1 MNKNIQSKKQKYN
14 AALAMAVLM
23 TLGGF
28 TFGTNPTFAETND
41 KPVWVGSYNA
51 GAYKDGIFVSNADTT
66 DNLVHI
72 GADVQTKVVNVTD
85 SVTSNNKAVYVGAY
99 DKLVANEGVNI
110 SNINFHDTTSTGE
123 KHGLYV
129 FGATVEAP
137 TIRVDNLT
145 TDSTEALAGLVA
157 GTDVGYGMN
166 KETLKADSIYVGNVK
181 SDTSK
186 YVYGSLLQG
195 ALWQSFHEGQDNN
208 LTIENITGGADNAIV
223 GGIEVQFANSTMSDC
238 SYDIT
243 GDTVISNINST
254 QGSAY
259 GIMAKGSSTG
269 SEAAY
274 MHLNNLKISDIH
286 GKDLSV
292 GICGHVGDIIV
303 DNADI
308 NMTGKDGYNGLYAE
322 PVADAEKA
330 AVNSFAVSGS
340 LVGNIKLD
348 NAEGSYNIQG
358 DILADRFNLDK
369 QVEVA
374 IKQLEDPKT
383 LEQLKEQLKEGHPDW
398 TDEQVDDFI
407 NNQVADLVNT
417 LKNSGHI
424 NLGGKLALYGD
435 VYAKCGG
442 NVNINLT
449 KDSIFEGQA
458 DNYADCDT
466 FCSIVWRKAD
476 LDGLN
481 KSALYKLFGFDSMQE
496 QLEMQGLPIVGA
508 GKIDISMKDDS
519 IWKAHGK
526 SFVDTLNFKDGGLV
540 DMHAEDGS
548 SITAGKVTGNGT
560 FIMNLSNNADK
571 SDMLYVKDFSEAGVQ
586 TIQANLKDGLKP
598 EDLKGMR
605 FATTGGDDYKRNPNE
620 KFKVVLYKNQ
630 GVNDVTYKVSN
641 EAFNVKNEKFDP
653 EATETNEKF
662 NGGKDGA
669 GTYKPGNDYITAIF
683 SGQSFTRETVDFEKI
698 QQDVNNGTIED
709 WDDLYDENGK
719 FLPQYIKKEIIENP
733 VKEGTNWYLD
743 TAVNTTSNS
752 GNIIKNA
759 AALDYANAVTTDTL
773 NKRLGEARYSNEG
786 DGMWAR
792 VRHDRFGK
800 TNRYEGK
807 NTMTELGYDWKRCD
821 TSYGKH
827 MQGAAVNYTTGSA
840 DYKGVTG
847 ESSTKR
853 YGLSFYDTQ
862 LRETGHYLDTVAKFG
877 RVSNKFTL
885 EQEDENN
892 VKADYHNNYYALSFE
907 YGRKNPLE
915 NNWYVEPQAQLQYT
929 YLASTDYRTSQST
942 DVQLSGT
949 DSLIG
954 RVGFRIGRELDD
966 KTAFYVD
973 ANAYHEFLGNQDILA
988 SDRTGIMNATTH
1000 NDGIWYE
1007 AGVGISGKLNKN
1019 TNGFVQFTKGFG
1031 SDVEH
1036 TWSFEG
1042 GLNFTF

>member
-383 LEQLKEQLKEGHPDW
+383 LEQL
-398 TDEQVDDFI
+398 
-407 NNQVADLVNT
+407 
-417 LKNSGHI
+417 
-424 NLGGKLALYGD
+424 
-435 VYAKCGG
+435 
-442 NVNINLT
+442 
-449 KDSIFEGQA
+449 
-458 DNYADCDT
+458 
-466 FCSIVWRKAD
+466 
-476 LDGLN
+476 
-481 KSALYKLFGFDSMQE
+481 
-496 QLEMQGLPIVGA
+496 EMQGLPIVGA

-598 EDLKGMR
+598 EDSKGMR

-719 FLPQYIKKEIIENP
+719 FLPQYIKKSLKILLR
-733 VKEGTNWYLD
+733 K
-743 TAVNTTSNS
+743 
-752 GNIIKNA
+752 
-759 AALDYANAVTTDTL
+759 AL
-773 NKRLGEARYSNEG
+773 
-786 DGMWAR
+786 
-792 VRHDRFGK
+792 
-800 TNRYEGK
+800 
-807 NTMTELGYDWKRCD
+807 
-821 TSYGKH
+821 
-827 MQGAAVNYTTGSA
+827 
-840 DYKGVTG
+840 
-847 ESSTKR
+847 
-853 YGLSFYDTQ
+853 
-862 LRETGHYLDTVAKFG
+862 
-877 RVSNKFTL
+877 
-885 EQEDENN
+885 
-892 VKADYHNNYYALSFE
+892 
-907 YGRKNPLE
+907 
-915 NNWYVEPQAQLQYT
+915 
-929 YLASTDYRTSQST
+929 
-942 DVQLSGT
+942 
-949 DSLIG
+949 
-954 RVGFRIGRELDD
+954 
-966 KTAFYVD
+966 
-973 ANAYHEFLGNQDILA
+973 
-988 SDRTGIMNATTH
+988 TGISTLLLILPATAATLLKMQLLL
-1000 NDGIWYE
+1000 IMPM
-1007 AGVGISGKLNKN
+1007 L
-1019 TNGFVQFTKGFG
+1019 
-1031 SDVEH
+1031 
-1036 TWSFEG
+1036 
-1042 GLNFTF
+1042 

>member
-1 MNKNIQSKKQKYN
+1 
-14 AALAMAVLM
+14 MAVLM

-28 TFGTNPTFAETND
+28 AFGTNPTFAETND

-383 LEQLKEQLKEGHPDW
+383 LEQL
-398 TDEQVDDFI
+398 
-407 NNQVADLVNT
+407 
-417 LKNSGHI
+417 
-424 NLGGKLALYGD
+424 
-435 VYAKCGG
+435 
-442 NVNINLT
+442 
-449 KDSIFEGQA
+449 
-458 DNYADCDT
+458 
-466 FCSIVWRKAD
+466 
-476 LDGLN
+476 
-481 KSALYKLFGFDSMQE
+481 
-496 QLEMQGLPIVGA
+496 EMQGLPIVGA

-540 DMHAEDGS
+540 DMHAEDCS

-733 VKEGTNWYLD
+733 VKKGTNWYLD

-759 AALDYANAVTTDTL
+759 VALDYANAVTTDTL

-892 VKADYHNNYYALSFE
+892 VNADYHNNYYALSFE

>member
-1 MNKNIQSKKQKYN
+1 
-14 AALAMAVLM
+14 MAVLM

-330 AVNSFAVSGS
+330 AVNSFAISGS

-669 GTYKPGNDYITAIF
+669 GTYKPENDYITAIF

-853 YGLSFYDTQ
+853 YGLSFYDT
-862 LRETGHYLDTVAKFG
+862 
-877 RVSNKFTL
+877 
-885 EQEDENN
+885 
-892 VKADYHNNYYALSFE
+892 
-907 YGRKNPLE
+907 
-915 NNWYVEPQAQLQYT
+915 
-929 YLASTDYRTSQST
+929 
-942 DVQLSGT
+942 
-949 DSLIG
+949 
-954 RVGFRIGRELDD
+954 
-966 KTAFYVD
+966 
-973 ANAYHEFLGNQDILA
+973 
-988 SDRTGIMNATTH
+988 
-1000 NDGIWYE
+1000 
-1007 AGVGISGKLNKN
+1007 
-1019 TNGFVQFTKGFG
+1019 
-1031 SDVEH
+1031 
-1036 TWSFEG
+1036 
-1042 GLNFTF
+1042 

>member
-23 TLGGF
+23 TF
-28 TFGTNPTFAETND
+28 
-41 KPVWVGSYNA
+41 
-51 GAYKDGIFVSNADTT
+51 
-66 DNLVHI
+66 
-72 GADVQTKVVNVTD
+72 
-85 SVTSNNKAVYVGAY
+85 
-99 DKLVANEGVNI
+99 
-110 SNINFHDTTSTGE
+110 
-123 KHGLYV
+123 
-129 FGATVEAP
+129 
-137 TIRVDNLT
+137 
-145 TDSTEALAGLVA
+145 
-157 GTDVGYGMN
+157 
-166 KETLKADSIYVGNVK
+166 
-181 SDTSK
+181 
-186 YVYGSLLQG
+186 
-195 ALWQSFHEGQDNN
+195 
-208 LTIENITGGADNAIV
+208 
-223 GGIEVQFANSTMSDC
+223 
-238 SYDIT
+238 
-243 GDTVISNINST
+243 
-254 QGSAY
+254 
-259 GIMAKGSSTG
+259 
-269 SEAAY
+269 
-274 MHLNNLKISDIH
+274 
-286 GKDLSV
+286 
-292 GICGHVGDIIV
+292 
-303 DNADI
+303 
-308 NMTGKDGYNGLYAE
+308 
-322 PVADAEKA
+322 AEKA

-683 SGQSFTRETVDFEKI
+683 SGQSFTRETVDFEKV

-719 FLPQYIKKEIIENP
+719 FLPQYIKKEIIENS

-773 NKRLGEARYSNEG
+773 NKHLGEARYSNEG

-892 VKADYHNNYYALSFE
+892 VNADYHNNYYALSFE

>member
-1 MNKNIQSKKQKYN
+1 
-14 AALAMAVLM
+14 MAVLM

-383 LEQLKEQLKEGHPDW
+383 LEQL
-398 TDEQVDDFI
+398 
-407 NNQVADLVNT
+407 
-417 LKNSGHI
+417 
-424 NLGGKLALYGD
+424 
-435 VYAKCGG
+435 
-442 NVNINLT
+442 
-449 KDSIFEGQA
+449 
-458 DNYADCDT
+458 
-466 FCSIVWRKAD
+466 
-476 LDGLN
+476 
-481 KSALYKLFGFDSMQE
+481 
-496 QLEMQGLPIVGA
+496 EMQGLPIVGA

-709 WDDLYDENGK
+709 CDDLYDENGK
-719 FLPQYIKKEIIENP
+719 FLPQYIKKEIS
-733 VKEGTNWYLD
+733 K
-743 TAVNTTSNS
+743 
-752 GNIIKNA
+752 
-759 AALDYANAVTTDTL
+759 
-773 NKRLGEARYSNEG
+773 
-786 DGMWAR
+786 
-792 VRHDRFGK
+792 
-800 TNRYEGK
+800 
-807 NTMTELGYDWKRCD
+807 
-821 TSYGKH
+821 
-827 MQGAAVNYTTGSA
+827 
-840 DYKGVTG
+840 
-847 ESSTKR
+847 
-853 YGLSFYDTQ
+853 
-862 LRETGHYLDTVAKFG
+862 
-877 RVSNKFTL
+877 
-885 EQEDENN
+885 
-892 VKADYHNNYYALSFE
+892 
-907 YGRKNPLE
+907 
-915 NNWYVEPQAQLQYT
+915 LQ
-929 YLASTDYRTSQST
+929 
-942 DVQLSGT
+942 
-949 DSLIG
+949 
-954 RVGFRIGRELDD
+954 
-966 KTAFYVD
+966 
-973 ANAYHEFLGNQDILA
+973 
-988 SDRTGIMNATTH
+988 
-1000 NDGIWYE
+1000 
-1007 AGVGISGKLNKN
+1007 
-1019 TNGFVQFTKGFG
+1019 
-1031 SDVEH
+1031 
-1036 TWSFEG
+1036 
-1042 GLNFTF
+1042 

>member
-383 LEQLKEQLKEGHPDW
+383 LEQL
-398 TDEQVDDFI
+398 
-407 NNQVADLVNT
+407 
-417 LKNSGHI
+417 
-424 NLGGKLALYGD
+424 
-435 VYAKCGG
+435 
-442 NVNINLT
+442 
-449 KDSIFEGQA
+449 
-458 DNYADCDT
+458 
-466 FCSIVWRKAD
+466 
-476 LDGLN
+476 
-481 KSALYKLFGFDSMQE
+481 
-496 QLEMQGLPIVGA
+496 EMQGLPIVGA

-669 GTYKPGNDYITAIF
+669 GTYKLGNDYITAIF

-698 QQDVNNGTIED
+698 QQDVNNGNIED

-892 VKADYHNNYYALSFE
+892 VNADYHNNYYALSFE

-973 ANAYHEFLGNQDILA
+973 DNAYHEFLGNQDILA

>member
-1 MNKNIQSKKQKYN
+1 M
-14 AALAMAVLM
+14 
-23 TLGGF
+23 
-28 TFGTNPTFAETND
+28 
-41 KPVWVGSYNA
+41 
-51 GAYKDGIFVSNADTT
+51 
-66 DNLVHI
+66 
-72 GADVQTKVVNVTD
+72 
-85 SVTSNNKAVYVGAY
+85 
-99 DKLVANEGVNI
+99 
-110 SNINFHDTTSTGE
+110 
-123 KHGLYV
+123 
-129 FGATVEAP
+129 
-137 TIRVDNLT
+137 T

-303 DNADI
+303 DSADI

-322 PVADAEKA
+322 PVADAENA
-330 AVNSFAVSGS
+330 AVNSFAISGS

-383 LEQLKEQLKEGHPDW
+383 L
-398 TDEQVDDFI
+398 
-407 NNQVADLVNT
+407 
-417 LKNSGHI
+417 
-424 NLGGKLALYGD
+424 
-435 VYAKCGG
+435 
-442 NVNINLT
+442 
-449 KDSIFEGQA
+449 
-458 DNYADCDT
+458 
-466 FCSIVWRKAD
+466 
-476 LDGLN
+476 
-481 KSALYKLFGFDSMQE
+481 E

-807 NTMTELGYDWKRCD
+807 NTMTELGYDWKHCD

-892 VKADYHNNYYALSFE
+892 VNADYHNNYYALSFE

>member
-23 TLGGF
+23 TF
-28 TFGTNPTFAETND
+28 
-41 KPVWVGSYNA
+41 
-51 GAYKDGIFVSNADTT
+51 
-66 DNLVHI
+66 
-72 GADVQTKVVNVTD
+72 
-85 SVTSNNKAVYVGAY
+85 
-99 DKLVANEGVNI
+99 
-110 SNINFHDTTSTGE
+110 
-123 KHGLYV
+123 
-129 FGATVEAP
+129 
-137 TIRVDNLT
+137 
-145 TDSTEALAGLVA
+145 
-157 GTDVGYGMN
+157 
-166 KETLKADSIYVGNVK
+166 
-181 SDTSK
+181 
-186 YVYGSLLQG
+186 
-195 ALWQSFHEGQDNN
+195 
-208 LTIENITGGADNAIV
+208 
-223 GGIEVQFANSTMSDC
+223 
-238 SYDIT
+238 
-243 GDTVISNINST
+243 
-254 QGSAY
+254 
-259 GIMAKGSSTG
+259 
-269 SEAAY
+269 
-274 MHLNNLKISDIH
+274 
-286 GKDLSV
+286 
-292 GICGHVGDIIV
+292 
-303 DNADI
+303 
-308 NMTGKDGYNGLYAE
+308 
-322 PVADAEKA
+322 AEKA

-669 GTYKPGNDYITAIF
+669 GTYKPGNEYITAIF

-892 VKADYHNNYYALSFE
+892 VNADYHNNYYALSFE

>member
-1 MNKNIQSKKQKYN
+1 
-14 AALAMAVLM
+14 MAVLM

-110 SNINFHDTTSTGE
+110 SNINSHDTTSTGE

-137 TIRVDNLT
+137 TIRIDNLT

-292 GICGHVGDIIV
+292 GICGHIGDIIV

-308 NMTGKDGYNGLYAE
+308 NMPGKDGYNGLYAE

-330 AVNSFAVSGS
+330 AVNSFAISGS

-383 LEQLKEQLKEGHPDW
+383 L
-398 TDEQVDDFI
+398 
-407 NNQVADLVNT
+407 
-417 LKNSGHI
+417 
-424 NLGGKLALYGD
+424 
-435 VYAKCGG
+435 
-442 NVNINLT
+442 
-449 KDSIFEGQA
+449 
-458 DNYADCDT
+458 
-466 FCSIVWRKAD
+466 
-476 LDGLN
+476 
-481 KSALYKLFGFDSMQE
+481 E

-669 GTYKPGNDYITAIF
+669 GTYKPENDYITAIF

-698 QQDVNNGTIED
+698 QQDVNNGNIED

-892 VKADYHNNYYALSFE
+892 VNADYHNNYYALSFE

-973 ANAYHEFLGNQDILA
+973 ANA
-988 SDRTGIMNATTH
+988 
-1000 NDGIWYE
+1000 
-1007 AGVGISGKLNKN
+1007 
-1019 TNGFVQFTKGFG
+1019 
-1031 SDVEH
+1031 
-1036 TWSFEG
+1036 
-1042 GLNFTF
+1042 

>member
-1 MNKNIQSKKQKYN
+1 MYIKEKKYNKMNKNIQSKKQKYN

-23 TLGGF
+23 TF
-28 TFGTNPTFAETND
+28 
-41 KPVWVGSYNA
+41 
-51 GAYKDGIFVSNADTT
+51 
-66 DNLVHI
+66 
-72 GADVQTKVVNVTD
+72 
-85 SVTSNNKAVYVGAY
+85 
-99 DKLVANEGVNI
+99 
-110 SNINFHDTTSTGE
+110 
-123 KHGLYV
+123 
-129 FGATVEAP
+129 
-137 TIRVDNLT
+137 
-145 TDSTEALAGLVA
+145 
-157 GTDVGYGMN
+157 
-166 KETLKADSIYVGNVK
+166 
-181 SDTSK
+181 
-186 YVYGSLLQG
+186 
-195 ALWQSFHEGQDNN
+195 
-208 LTIENITGGADNAIV
+208 
-223 GGIEVQFANSTMSDC
+223 
-238 SYDIT
+238 
-243 GDTVISNINST
+243 
-254 QGSAY
+254 
-259 GIMAKGSSTG
+259 
-269 SEAAY
+269 
-274 MHLNNLKISDIH
+274 
-286 GKDLSV
+286 
-292 GICGHVGDIIV
+292 
-303 DNADI
+303 
-308 NMTGKDGYNGLYAE
+308 
-322 PVADAEKA
+322 AEKA

-892 VKADYHNNYYALSFE
+892 VNADYHNNYYALSFE

>member
-1 MNKNIQSKKQKYN
+1 M
-14 AALAMAVLM
+14 
-23 TLGGF
+23 
-28 TFGTNPTFAETND
+28 
-41 KPVWVGSYNA
+41 
-51 GAYKDGIFVSNADTT
+51 
-66 DNLVHI
+66 
-72 GADVQTKVVNVTD
+72 
-85 SVTSNNKAVYVGAY
+85 
-99 DKLVANEGVNI
+99 
-110 SNINFHDTTSTGE
+110 
-123 KHGLYV
+123 
-129 FGATVEAP
+129 
-137 TIRVDNLT
+137 
-145 TDSTEALAGLVA
+145 
-157 GTDVGYGMN
+157 
-166 KETLKADSIYVGNVK
+166 
-181 SDTSK
+181 
-186 YVYGSLLQG
+186 LQG

-383 LEQLKEQLKEGHPDW
+383 LEQL
-398 TDEQVDDFI
+398 
-407 NNQVADLVNT
+407 
-417 LKNSGHI
+417 
-424 NLGGKLALYGD
+424 
-435 VYAKCGG
+435 
-442 NVNINLT
+442 
-449 KDSIFEGQA
+449 
-458 DNYADCDT
+458 
-466 FCSIVWRKAD
+466 
-476 LDGLN
+476 
-481 KSALYKLFGFDSMQE
+481 
-496 QLEMQGLPIVGA
+496 EMQGLPIVGA

-598 EDLKGMR
+598 EDSKGMR

-630 GVNDVTYKVSN
+630 GVNDVTHKVSN

-892 VKADYHNNYYALSFE
+892 VNADYHNNYYALSFE

-1007 AGVGISGKLNKN
+1007 AGVAFPVN
-1019 TNGFVQFTKGFG
+1019 
-1031 SDVEH
+1031 
-1036 TWSFEG
+1036 
-1042 GLNFTF
+1042 

>member
-1 MNKNIQSKKQKYN
+1 
-14 AALAMAVLM
+14 MAVLM

-110 SNINFHDTTSTGE
+110 SNINSHDTTSTGE

-383 LEQLKEQLKEGHPDW
+383 LEQL
-398 TDEQVDDFI
+398 
-407 NNQVADLVNT
+407 
-417 LKNSGHI
+417 
-424 NLGGKLALYGD
+424 
-435 VYAKCGG
+435 
-442 NVNINLT
+442 
-449 KDSIFEGQA
+449 
-458 DNYADCDT
+458 
-466 FCSIVWRKAD
+466 
-476 LDGLN
+476 
-481 KSALYKLFGFDSMQE
+481 
-496 QLEMQGLPIVGA
+496 EMQGLPIVGA

-759 AALDYANAVTTDTL
+759 VALDYANAVTTDTL

-892 VKADYHNNYYALSFE
+892 VNADYHNNYYALSFE

>member
-1 MNKNIQSKKQKYN
+1 
-14 AALAMAVLM
+14 MAVLM

-330 AVNSFAVSGS
+330 AVNSFAISGS

-383 LEQLKEQLKEGHPDW
+383 L
-398 TDEQVDDFI
+398 
-407 NNQVADLVNT
+407 
-417 LKNSGHI
+417 
-424 NLGGKLALYGD
+424 
-435 VYAKCGG
+435 
-442 NVNINLT
+442 
-449 KDSIFEGQA
+449 
-458 DNYADCDT
+458 
-466 FCSIVWRKAD
+466 
-476 LDGLN
+476 
-481 KSALYKLFGFDSMQE
+481 E

-892 VKADYHNNYYALSFE
+892 VNADYHNNYYALSFE

-929 YLASTDYRTSQST
+929 YLASTEYRTSQST

>member
-1 MNKNIQSKKQKYN
+1 
-14 AALAMAVLM
+14 MAVLM

-330 AVNSFAVSGS
+330 AVNSFAISGS

-383 LEQLKEQLKEGHPDW
+383 L
-398 TDEQVDDFI
+398 
-407 NNQVADLVNT
+407 
-417 LKNSGHI
+417 
-424 NLGGKLALYGD
+424 
-435 VYAKCGG
+435 
-442 NVNINLT
+442 
-449 KDSIFEGQA
+449 
-458 DNYADCDT
+458 
-466 FCSIVWRKAD
+466 
-476 LDGLN
+476 
-481 KSALYKLFGFDSMQE
+481 E

-586 TIQANLKDGLKP
+586 TIQANLKDSLKP

-709 WDDLYDENGK
+709 CDDLYDENGK

-892 VKADYHNNYYALSFE
+892 VNADYHNNYYALSFE

-929 YLASTDYRTSQST
+929 YLASTEYRTSQST

>member
-23 TLGGF
+23 TF
-28 TFGTNPTFAETND
+28 
-41 KPVWVGSYNA
+41 
-51 GAYKDGIFVSNADTT
+51 
-66 DNLVHI
+66 
-72 GADVQTKVVNVTD
+72 
-85 SVTSNNKAVYVGAY
+85 
-99 DKLVANEGVNI
+99 
-110 SNINFHDTTSTGE
+110 
-123 KHGLYV
+123 
-129 FGATVEAP
+129 
-137 TIRVDNLT
+137 
-145 TDSTEALAGLVA
+145 
-157 GTDVGYGMN
+157 
-166 KETLKADSIYVGNVK
+166 
-181 SDTSK
+181 
-186 YVYGSLLQG
+186 
-195 ALWQSFHEGQDNN
+195 
-208 LTIENITGGADNAIV
+208 
-223 GGIEVQFANSTMSDC
+223 
-238 SYDIT
+238 
-243 GDTVISNINST
+243 
-254 QGSAY
+254 
-259 GIMAKGSSTG
+259 
-269 SEAAY
+269 
-274 MHLNNLKISDIH
+274 
-286 GKDLSV
+286 
-292 GICGHVGDIIV
+292 
-303 DNADI
+303 
-308 NMTGKDGYNGLYAE
+308 
-322 PVADAEKA
+322 AEKA

-892 VKADYHNNYYALSFE
+892 VNADYHNNYYALSFE

-942 DVQLSGT
+942 DVQLSST

-988 SDRTGIMNATTH
+988 SDRSGIMNATTP

>member
-1 MNKNIQSKKQKYN
+1 
-14 AALAMAVLM
+14 MAVLM

-51 GAYKDGIFVSNADTT
+51 GAYKDGIFVSNADTM

-243 GDTVISNINST
+243 GDNVISNINST

-383 LEQLKEQLKEGHPDW
+383 L
-398 TDEQVDDFI
+398 
-407 NNQVADLVNT
+407 
-417 LKNSGHI
+417 
-424 NLGGKLALYGD
+424 
-435 VYAKCGG
+435 
-442 NVNINLT
+442 
-449 KDSIFEGQA
+449 
-458 DNYADCDT
+458 
-466 FCSIVWRKAD
+466 
-476 LDGLN
+476 
-481 KSALYKLFGFDSMQE
+481 E

-759 AALDYANAVTTDTL
+759 VALDYANAVTTDTL

-892 VKADYHNNYYALSFE
+892 VNADYHNNYYALSFE

-1007 AGVGISGKLNKN
+1007 AGVAFPVN
-1019 TNGFVQFTKGFG
+1019 
-1031 SDVEH
+1031 
-1036 TWSFEG
+1036 
-1042 GLNFTF
+1042 

>member
-1 MNKNIQSKKQKYN
+1 
-14 AALAMAVLM
+14 MAVLM

-223 GGIEVQFANSTMSDC
+223 GGIEVQFANSTMQDC

-383 LEQLKEQLKEGHPDW
+383 L
-398 TDEQVDDFI
+398 
-407 NNQVADLVNT
+407 
-417 LKNSGHI
+417 
-424 NLGGKLALYGD
+424 
-435 VYAKCGG
+435 
-442 NVNINLT
+442 
-449 KDSIFEGQA
+449 
-458 DNYADCDT
+458 
-466 FCSIVWRKAD
+466 
-476 LDGLN
+476 
-481 KSALYKLFGFDSMQE
+481 E

-698 QQDVNNGTIED
+698 QQDINNGTIED

-892 VKADYHNNYYALSFE
+892 VNADYHNNYYALSFE

>member
-383 LEQLKEQLKEGHPDW
+383 LEQL
-398 TDEQVDDFI
+398 
-407 NNQVADLVNT
+407 
-417 LKNSGHI
+417 
-424 NLGGKLALYGD
+424 
-435 VYAKCGG
+435 
-442 NVNINLT
+442 
-449 KDSIFEGQA
+449 
-458 DNYADCDT
+458 
-466 FCSIVWRKAD
+466 
-476 LDGLN
+476 
-481 KSALYKLFGFDSMQE
+481 
-496 QLEMQGLPIVGA
+496 EMQGLPIVGA

-548 SITAGKVTGNGT
+548 SITEGKVTGNGT

-709 WDDLYDENGK
+709 WYDLYDENGK

-892 VKADYHNNYYALSFE
+892 VNADYHNNYYALSFE

-966 KTAFYVD
+966 KTAFYVE

>member
-1 MNKNIQSKKQKYN
+1 
-14 AALAMAVLM
+14 
-23 TLGGF
+23 
-28 TFGTNPTFAETND
+28 
-41 KPVWVGSYNA
+41 
-51 GAYKDGIFVSNADTT
+51 
-66 DNLVHI
+66 
-72 GADVQTKVVNVTD
+72 
-85 SVTSNNKAVYVGAY
+85 
-99 DKLVANEGVNI
+99 
-110 SNINFHDTTSTGE
+110 
-123 KHGLYV
+123 
-129 FGATVEAP
+129 
-137 TIRVDNLT
+137 
-145 TDSTEALAGLVA
+145 
-157 GTDVGYGMN
+157 
-166 KETLKADSIYVGNVK
+166 
-181 SDTSK
+181 
-186 YVYGSLLQG
+186 
-195 ALWQSFHEGQDNN
+195 
-208 LTIENITGGADNAIV
+208 
-223 GGIEVQFANSTMSDC
+223 MSDC

-330 AVNSFAVSGS
+330 AVNSFAISGS

-348 NAEGSYNIQG
+348 NAEGSHNIQG

-383 LEQLKEQLKEGHPDW
+383 L
-398 TDEQVDDFI
+398 
-407 NNQVADLVNT
+407 
-417 LKNSGHI
+417 
-424 NLGGKLALYGD
+424 
-435 VYAKCGG
+435 
-442 NVNINLT
+442 
-449 KDSIFEGQA
+449 
-458 DNYADCDT
+458 
-466 FCSIVWRKAD
+466 
-476 LDGLN
+476 
-481 KSALYKLFGFDSMQE
+481 E

-773 NKRLGEARYSNEG
+773 NKHLGEARYSNEG

-807 NTMTELGYDWKRCD
+807 NTLTELGYDWKRCD

-892 VKADYHNNYYALSFE
+892 VNADYHNNYYALSFE

>member
-243 GDTVISNINST
+243 GDTVIININST

-383 LEQLKEQLKEGHPDW
+383 LEQL
-398 TDEQVDDFI
+398 
-407 NNQVADLVNT
+407 
-417 LKNSGHI
+417 
-424 NLGGKLALYGD
+424 
-435 VYAKCGG
+435 
-442 NVNINLT
+442 
-449 KDSIFEGQA
+449 
-458 DNYADCDT
+458 
-466 FCSIVWRKAD
+466 
-476 LDGLN
+476 
-481 KSALYKLFGFDSMQE
+481 
-496 QLEMQGLPIVGA
+496 EMQGLPIVGA

-598 EDLKGMR
+598 EDSKGMR

-759 AALDYANAVTTDTL
+759 VALDYANAVTTDTL

-892 VKADYHNNYYALSFE
+892 VNADYHNNYYALSFE

-929 YLASTDYRTSQST
+929 YLASTEYRTSQST

>member
-1 MNKNIQSKKQKYN
+1 
-14 AALAMAVLM
+14 MAVLM

-322 PVADAEKA
+322 PVADAENA
-330 AVNSFAVSGS
+330 AVNSFAISGS

-383 LEQLKEQLKEGHPDW
+383 L
-398 TDEQVDDFI
+398 
-407 NNQVADLVNT
+407 
-417 LKNSGHI
+417 
-424 NLGGKLALYGD
+424 
-435 VYAKCGG
+435 
-442 NVNINLT
+442 
-449 KDSIFEGQA
+449 
-458 DNYADCDT
+458 
-466 FCSIVWRKAD
+466 
-476 LDGLN
+476 
-481 KSALYKLFGFDSMQE
+481 E

-605 FATTGGDDYKRNPNE
+605 FATTGGDDCKRNPNE

-807 NTMTELGYDWKRCD
+807 KTMTELGYDWKRCD

-862 LRETGHYLDTVAKFG
+862 LRETGHYLDTVVKFG

>member
-110 SNINFHDTTSTGE
+110 SNINSHDTTSTGE

-383 LEQLKEQLKEGHPDW
+383 LEQL
-398 TDEQVDDFI
+398 
-407 NNQVADLVNT
+407 
-417 LKNSGHI
+417 
-424 NLGGKLALYGD
+424 
-435 VYAKCGG
+435 
-442 NVNINLT
+442 
-449 KDSIFEGQA
+449 
-458 DNYADCDT
+458 
-466 FCSIVWRKAD
+466 
-476 LDGLN
+476 
-481 KSALYKLFGFDSMQE
+481 
-496 QLEMQGLPIVGA
+496 EMQGLPIVGA

-598 EDLKGMR
+598 EDSKGMR

-892 VKADYHNNYYALSFE
+892 VNADYHNNYYALSFE

>member
-1 MNKNIQSKKQKYN
+1 
-14 AALAMAVLM
+14 MAVLM

-292 GICGHVGDIIV
+292 GICGHIGDIIV

-308 NMTGKDGYNGLYAE
+308 NMPGKDGYNGLYAE

-330 AVNSFAVSGS
+330 AVNSFAISGS

-383 LEQLKEQLKEGHPDW
+383 L
-398 TDEQVDDFI
+398 
-407 NNQVADLVNT
+407 
-417 LKNSGHI
+417 
-424 NLGGKLALYGD
+424 
-435 VYAKCGG
+435 
-442 NVNINLT
+442 
-449 KDSIFEGQA
+449 
-458 DNYADCDT
+458 
-466 FCSIVWRKAD
+466 
-476 LDGLN
+476 
-481 KSALYKLFGFDSMQE
+481 E

-698 QQDVNNGTIED
+698 QQDVKNGTIED

-892 VKADYHNNYYALSFE
+892 VNADYHNNYYALSFE

>member
-1 MNKNIQSKKQKYN
+1 
-14 AALAMAVLM
+14 MAVLM

-330 AVNSFAVSGS
+330 AVNSFAISGS

-827 MQGAAVNYTTGSA
+827 M
-840 DYKGVTG
+840 
-847 ESSTKR
+847 
-853 YGLSFYDTQ
+853 
-862 LRETGHYLDTVAKFG
+862 
-877 RVSNKFTL
+877 
-885 EQEDENN
+885 
-892 VKADYHNNYYALSFE
+892 
-907 YGRKNPLE
+907 
-915 NNWYVEPQAQLQYT
+915 
-929 YLASTDYRTSQST
+929 
-942 DVQLSGT
+942 
-949 DSLIG
+949 
-954 RVGFRIGRELDD
+954 
-966 KTAFYVD
+966 
-973 ANAYHEFLGNQDILA
+973 
-988 SDRTGIMNATTH
+988 
-1000 NDGIWYE
+1000 
-1007 AGVGISGKLNKN
+1007 
-1019 TNGFVQFTKGFG
+1019 
-1031 SDVEH
+1031 
-1036 TWSFEG
+1036 
-1042 GLNFTF
+1042 

>member
-1 MNKNIQSKKQKYN
+1 
-14 AALAMAVLM
+14 
-23 TLGGF
+23 
-28 TFGTNPTFAETND
+28 
-41 KPVWVGSYNA
+41 
-51 GAYKDGIFVSNADTT
+51 
-66 DNLVHI
+66 
-72 GADVQTKVVNVTD
+72 
-85 SVTSNNKAVYVGAY
+85 
-99 DKLVANEGVNI
+99 
-110 SNINFHDTTSTGE
+110 
-123 KHGLYV
+123 
-129 FGATVEAP
+129 
-137 TIRVDNLT
+137 
-145 TDSTEALAGLVA
+145 
-157 GTDVGYGMN
+157 
-166 KETLKADSIYVGNVK
+166 
-181 SDTSK
+181 
-186 YVYGSLLQG
+186 
-195 ALWQSFHEGQDNN
+195 
-208 LTIENITGGADNAIV
+208 
-223 GGIEVQFANSTMSDC
+223 MSDC

-308 NMTGKDGYNGLYAE
+308 NMPGKDGYNGLYAE

-330 AVNSFAVSGS
+330 AVNSFAISGS

-807 NTMTELGYDWKRCD
+807 T
-821 TSYGKH
+821 
-827 MQGAAVNYTTGSA
+827 
-840 DYKGVTG
+840 
-847 ESSTKR
+847 
-853 YGLSFYDTQ
+853 
-862 LRETGHYLDTVAKFG
+862 
-877 RVSNKFTL
+877 
-885 EQEDENN
+885 
-892 VKADYHNNYYALSFE
+892 
-907 YGRKNPLE
+907 P
-915 NNWYVEPQAQLQYT
+915 
-929 YLASTDYRTSQST
+929 
-942 DVQLSGT
+942 
-949 DSLIG
+949 
-954 RVGFRIGRELDD
+954 
-966 KTAFYVD
+966 
-973 ANAYHEFLGNQDILA
+973 
-988 SDRTGIMNATTH
+988 
-1000 NDGIWYE
+1000 
-1007 AGVGISGKLNKN
+1007 
-1019 TNGFVQFTKGFG
+1019 
-1031 SDVEH
+1031 
-1036 TWSFEG
+1036 
-1042 GLNFTF
+1042 

>member
-1 MNKNIQSKKQKYN
+1 MYIKEKKYNKMNKNIQSKKQKYN

-28 TFGTNPTFAETND
+28 TFGTNPTFAETDD

-110 SNINFHDTTSTGE
+110 SNINSHDTTSTGE

-548 SITAGKVTGNGT
+548 SITEGKVTGNGT

-709 WDDLYDENGK
+709 WYDLYDENGK

-827 MQGAAVNYTTGSA
+827 M
-840 DYKGVTG
+840 
-847 ESSTKR
+847 
-853 YGLSFYDTQ
+853 
-862 LRETGHYLDTVAKFG
+862 
-877 RVSNKFTL
+877 
-885 EQEDENN
+885 
-892 VKADYHNNYYALSFE
+892 
-907 YGRKNPLE
+907 
-915 NNWYVEPQAQLQYT
+915 
-929 YLASTDYRTSQST
+929 
-942 DVQLSGT
+942 
-949 DSLIG
+949 
-954 RVGFRIGRELDD
+954 
-966 KTAFYVD
+966 
-973 ANAYHEFLGNQDILA
+973 
-988 SDRTGIMNATTH
+988 
-1000 NDGIWYE
+1000 
-1007 AGVGISGKLNKN
+1007 
-1019 TNGFVQFTKGFG
+1019 
-1031 SDVEH
+1031 
-1036 TWSFEG
+1036 
-1042 GLNFTF
+1042 

>member
-1 MNKNIQSKKQKYN
+1 M
-14 AALAMAVLM
+14 
-23 TLGGF
+23 
-28 TFGTNPTFAETND
+28 
-41 KPVWVGSYNA
+41 
-51 GAYKDGIFVSNADTT
+51 
-66 DNLVHI
+66 
-72 GADVQTKVVNVTD
+72 
-85 SVTSNNKAVYVGAY
+85 
-99 DKLVANEGVNI
+99 
-110 SNINFHDTTSTGE
+110 
-123 KHGLYV
+123 
-129 FGATVEAP
+129 
-137 TIRVDNLT
+137 
-145 TDSTEALAGLVA
+145 
-157 GTDVGYGMN
+157 
-166 KETLKADSIYVGNVK
+166 
-181 SDTSK
+181 
-186 YVYGSLLQG
+186 LQG

-208 LTIENITGGADNAIV
+208 FTIENITGGADNAIV

-243 GDTVISNINST
+243 GDNVISNINST

-383 LEQLKEQLKEGHPDW
+383 LEQL
-398 TDEQVDDFI
+398 
-407 NNQVADLVNT
+407 
-417 LKNSGHI
+417 
-424 NLGGKLALYGD
+424 
-435 VYAKCGG
+435 
-442 NVNINLT
+442 
-449 KDSIFEGQA
+449 
-458 DNYADCDT
+458 
-466 FCSIVWRKAD
+466 
-476 LDGLN
+476 
-481 KSALYKLFGFDSMQE
+481 
-496 QLEMQGLPIVGA
+496 EMQGLPIVGA

-605 FATTGGDDYKRNPNE
+605 FATTCGDDYKRNPNE

-630 GVNDVTYKVSN
+630 GVNDVTHKVSN

-759 AALDYANAVTTDTL
+759 VALDYANAVTTDTL

-892 VKADYHNNYYALSFE
+892 VNADYHNNYYALSFE

-929 YLASTDYRTSQST
+929 YLASTEYRTSQST

>member
-1 MNKNIQSKKQKYN
+1 
-14 AALAMAVLM
+14 MAVLM

-51 GAYKDGIFVSNADTT
+51 GAYKDGIFVSNADTM

-208 LTIENITGGADNAIV
+208 FTIENITGGADNAIV

-243 GDTVISNINST
+243 GDNVIRNINST

-383 LEQLKEQLKEGHPDW
+383 L
-398 TDEQVDDFI
+398 
-407 NNQVADLVNT
+407 
-417 LKNSGHI
+417 
-424 NLGGKLALYGD
+424 
-435 VYAKCGG
+435 
-442 NVNINLT
+442 
-449 KDSIFEGQA
+449 
-458 DNYADCDT
+458 
-466 FCSIVWRKAD
+466 
-476 LDGLN
+476 
-481 KSALYKLFGFDSMQE
+481 E

-759 AALDYANAVTTDTL
+759 VALDYANAVTTDTL

-892 VKADYHNNYYALSFE
+892 VNADYHNNYYALSFE

-929 YLASTDYRTSQST
+929 YLASTEYRTSQST

>member
-1 MNKNIQSKKQKYN
+1 
-14 AALAMAVLM
+14 MAVLM
-23 TLGGF
+23 TLGAF

-145 TDSTEALAGLVA
+145 TDSAEALAGLVA

-195 ALWQSFHEGQDNN
+195 ALWQSFHEGQDDN

-383 LEQLKEQLKEGHPDW
+383 L
-398 TDEQVDDFI
+398 
-407 NNQVADLVNT
+407 
-417 LKNSGHI
+417 
-424 NLGGKLALYGD
+424 
-435 VYAKCGG
+435 
-442 NVNINLT
+442 
-449 KDSIFEGQA
+449 
-458 DNYADCDT
+458 
-466 FCSIVWRKAD
+466 
-476 LDGLN
+476 
-481 KSALYKLFGFDSMQE
+481 E

-892 VKADYHNNYYALSFE
+892 VNADYHNNYYALSFE

-929 YLASTDYRTSQST
+929 YLASTEYRTSQST

>member
-1 MNKNIQSKKQKYN
+1 MYIKKKYNKMNKNIQSKKQKYN

-383 LEQLKEQLKEGHPDW
+383 LEQL
-398 TDEQVDDFI
+398 
-407 NNQVADLVNT
+407 
-417 LKNSGHI
+417 
-424 NLGGKLALYGD
+424 
-435 VYAKCGG
+435 
-442 NVNINLT
+442 
-449 KDSIFEGQA
+449 
-458 DNYADCDT
+458 
-466 FCSIVWRKAD
+466 
-476 LDGLN
+476 
-481 KSALYKLFGFDSMQE
+481 
-496 QLEMQGLPIVGA
+496 EMQGLPIVGA

-548 SITAGKVTGNGT
+548 SITEGKVTGNGT

-709 WDDLYDENGK
+709 WYDLYDENGK

-827 MQGAAVNYTTGSA
+827 M
-840 DYKGVTG
+840 
-847 ESSTKR
+847 
-853 YGLSFYDTQ
+853 
-862 LRETGHYLDTVAKFG
+862 
-877 RVSNKFTL
+877 
-885 EQEDENN
+885 
-892 VKADYHNNYYALSFE
+892 
-907 YGRKNPLE
+907 
-915 NNWYVEPQAQLQYT
+915 
-929 YLASTDYRTSQST
+929 
-942 DVQLSGT
+942 
-949 DSLIG
+949 
-954 RVGFRIGRELDD
+954 
-966 KTAFYVD
+966 
-973 ANAYHEFLGNQDILA
+973 
-988 SDRTGIMNATTH
+988 
-1000 NDGIWYE
+1000 
-1007 AGVGISGKLNKN
+1007 
-1019 TNGFVQFTKGFG
+1019 
-1031 SDVEH
+1031 
-1036 TWSFEG
+1036 
-1042 GLNFTF
+1042 

>member
-1 MNKNIQSKKQKYN
+1 
-14 AALAMAVLM
+14 MAVLM
-23 TLGGF
+23 TF
-28 TFGTNPTFAETND
+28 
-41 KPVWVGSYNA
+41 
-51 GAYKDGIFVSNADTT
+51 
-66 DNLVHI
+66 
-72 GADVQTKVVNVTD
+72 
-85 SVTSNNKAVYVGAY
+85 
-99 DKLVANEGVNI
+99 
-110 SNINFHDTTSTGE
+110 
-123 KHGLYV
+123 
-129 FGATVEAP
+129 
-137 TIRVDNLT
+137 
-145 TDSTEALAGLVA
+145 
-157 GTDVGYGMN
+157 
-166 KETLKADSIYVGNVK
+166 
-181 SDTSK
+181 
-186 YVYGSLLQG
+186 
-195 ALWQSFHEGQDNN
+195 
-208 LTIENITGGADNAIV
+208 
-223 GGIEVQFANSTMSDC
+223 
-238 SYDIT
+238 
-243 GDTVISNINST
+243 
-254 QGSAY
+254 
-259 GIMAKGSSTG
+259 
-269 SEAAY
+269 
-274 MHLNNLKISDIH
+274 
-286 GKDLSV
+286 
-292 GICGHVGDIIV
+292 
-303 DNADI
+303 
-308 NMTGKDGYNGLYAE
+308 
-322 PVADAEKA
+322 AEKA

-669 GTYKPGNDYITAIF
+669 GTYKPENDYITAIF

-853 YGLSFYDTQ
+853 YGLSFYDT
-862 LRETGHYLDTVAKFG
+862 
-877 RVSNKFTL
+877 
-885 EQEDENN
+885 
-892 VKADYHNNYYALSFE
+892 
-907 YGRKNPLE
+907 
-915 NNWYVEPQAQLQYT
+915 
-929 YLASTDYRTSQST
+929 
-942 DVQLSGT
+942 
-949 DSLIG
+949 
-954 RVGFRIGRELDD
+954 
-966 KTAFYVD
+966 
-973 ANAYHEFLGNQDILA
+973 
-988 SDRTGIMNATTH
+988 
-1000 NDGIWYE
+1000 
-1007 AGVGISGKLNKN
+1007 
-1019 TNGFVQFTKGFG
+1019 
-1031 SDVEH
+1031 
-1036 TWSFEG
+1036 
-1042 GLNFTF
+1042 

>member
-1 MNKNIQSKKQKYN
+1 M
-14 AALAMAVLM
+14 
-23 TLGGF
+23 
-28 TFGTNPTFAETND
+28 
-41 KPVWVGSYNA
+41 
-51 GAYKDGIFVSNADTT
+51 
-66 DNLVHI
+66 
-72 GADVQTKVVNVTD
+72 
-85 SVTSNNKAVYVGAY
+85 
-99 DKLVANEGVNI
+99 
-110 SNINFHDTTSTGE
+110 
-123 KHGLYV
+123 
-129 FGATVEAP
+129 
-137 TIRVDNLT
+137 
-145 TDSTEALAGLVA
+145 
-157 GTDVGYGMN
+157 
-166 KETLKADSIYVGNVK
+166 
-181 SDTSK
+181 
-186 YVYGSLLQG
+186 LQG

-208 LTIENITGGADNAIV
+208 FTIENITGGADNAIV

-383 LEQLKEQLKEGHPDW
+383 LEQL
-398 TDEQVDDFI
+398 
-407 NNQVADLVNT
+407 
-417 LKNSGHI
+417 
-424 NLGGKLALYGD
+424 
-435 VYAKCGG
+435 
-442 NVNINLT
+442 
-449 KDSIFEGQA
+449 
-458 DNYADCDT
+458 
-466 FCSIVWRKAD
+466 
-476 LDGLN
+476 
-481 KSALYKLFGFDSMQE
+481 
-496 QLEMQGLPIVGA
+496 EMQGLPIVGA

-598 EDLKGMR
+598 EDSKGMR

-759 AALDYANAVTTDTL
+759 VALDYANAVTTDTL

-892 VKADYHNNYYALSFE
+892 VNADYHNNYYALSFE

>member
-1 MNKNIQSKKQKYN
+1 
-14 AALAMAVLM
+14 MAVLM

-129 FGATVEAP
+129 FGSTVEAP

-383 LEQLKEQLKEGHPDW
+383 LEQL
-398 TDEQVDDFI
+398 
-407 NNQVADLVNT
+407 
-417 LKNSGHI
+417 
-424 NLGGKLALYGD
+424 
-435 VYAKCGG
+435 
-442 NVNINLT
+442 
-449 KDSIFEGQA
+449 
-458 DNYADCDT
+458 
-466 FCSIVWRKAD
+466 
-476 LDGLN
+476 
-481 KSALYKLFGFDSMQE
+481 
-496 QLEMQGLPIVGA
+496 EMQGLPIVGA

-683 SGQSFTRETVDFEKI
+683 SGKSFTRETVDFEKI

-807 NTMTELGYDWKRCD
+807 NTMTELGYDWKRCY

-892 VKADYHNNYYALSFE
+892 VNADYHNNYYALSFE

>member
-1 MNKNIQSKKQKYN
+1 
-14 AALAMAVLM
+14 MAVLM

-51 GAYKDGIFVSNADTT
+51 GAYKDDIFVSNADTT

-383 LEQLKEQLKEGHPDW
+383 LEQL
-398 TDEQVDDFI
+398 
-407 NNQVADLVNT
+407 
-417 LKNSGHI
+417 
-424 NLGGKLALYGD
+424 
-435 VYAKCGG
+435 
-442 NVNINLT
+442 
-449 KDSIFEGQA
+449 
-458 DNYADCDT
+458 
-466 FCSIVWRKAD
+466 
-476 LDGLN
+476 
-481 KSALYKLFGFDSMQE
+481 
-496 QLEMQGLPIVGA
+496 EMQGLPIVGA

-598 EDLKGMR
+598 EDSKGMR

-759 AALDYANAVTTDTL
+759 VALDYANAVTTDTL

-892 VKADYHNNYYALSFE
+892 VNADYHNNYYALSFE

-929 YLASTDYRTSQST
+929 YLASTEYRTSQST

>member
-1 MNKNIQSKKQKYN
+1 
-14 AALAMAVLM
+14 MAVLM

-28 TFGTNPTFAETND
+28 TFGTNPTFAETDD

-383 LEQLKEQLKEGHPDW
+383 LEQL
-398 TDEQVDDFI
+398 
-407 NNQVADLVNT
+407 
-417 LKNSGHI
+417 
-424 NLGGKLALYGD
+424 
-435 VYAKCGG
+435 
-442 NVNINLT
+442 
-449 KDSIFEGQA
+449 
-458 DNYADCDT
+458 
-466 FCSIVWRKAD
+466 
-476 LDGLN
+476 
-481 KSALYKLFGFDSMQE
+481 
-496 QLEMQGLPIVGA
+496 EMQGLPIVGA

-719 FLPQYIKKEIIENP
+719 FLPQYRKKEIIENP

-885 EQEDENN
+885 KQEDENN
-892 VKADYHNNYYALSFE
+892 VNADYHNNYYALSFE

>member
-1 MNKNIQSKKQKYN
+1 
-14 AALAMAVLM
+14 MAVLM

-330 AVNSFAVSGS
+330 AVNSFAISSS

-641 EAFNVKNEKFDP
+641 EAFNVKNDKFDP

-683 SGQSFTRETVDFEKI
+683 SGQSSTRETVDFEKI

-759 AALDYANAVTTDTL
+759 AALD
-773 NKRLGEARYSNEG
+773 
-786 DGMWAR
+786 
-792 VRHDRFGK
+792 
-800 TNRYEGK
+800 
-807 NTMTELGYDWKRCD
+807 
-821 TSYGKH
+821 
-827 MQGAAVNYTTGSA
+827 
-840 DYKGVTG
+840 
-847 ESSTKR
+847 
-853 YGLSFYDTQ
+853 
-862 LRETGHYLDTVAKFG
+862 
-877 RVSNKFTL
+877 
-885 EQEDENN
+885 
-892 VKADYHNNYYALSFE
+892 
-907 YGRKNPLE
+907 
-915 NNWYVEPQAQLQYT
+915 
-929 YLASTDYRTSQST
+929 
-942 DVQLSGT
+942 
-949 DSLIG
+949 
-954 RVGFRIGRELDD
+954 
-966 KTAFYVD
+966 
-973 ANAYHEFLGNQDILA
+973 
-988 SDRTGIMNATTH
+988 
-1000 NDGIWYE
+1000 
-1007 AGVGISGKLNKN
+1007 
-1019 TNGFVQFTKGFG
+1019 
-1031 SDVEH
+1031 
-1036 TWSFEG
+1036 
-1042 GLNFTF
+1042 

>member
-1 MNKNIQSKKQKYN
+1 
-14 AALAMAVLM
+14 MAVLM

-99 DKLVANEGVNI
+99 DKLVADEGVNI
-110 SNINFHDTTSTGE
+110 SNINSHDTTSTGE

-383 LEQLKEQLKEGHPDW
+383 LEQL
-398 TDEQVDDFI
+398 
-407 NNQVADLVNT
+407 
-417 LKNSGHI
+417 
-424 NLGGKLALYGD
+424 
-435 VYAKCGG
+435 
-442 NVNINLT
+442 
-449 KDSIFEGQA
+449 
-458 DNYADCDT
+458 
-466 FCSIVWRKAD
+466 
-476 LDGLN
+476 
-481 KSALYKLFGFDSMQE
+481 
-496 QLEMQGLPIVGA
+496 EMQGLPIVGA

-759 AALDYANAVTTDTL
+759 VALDYANAVTTDTL

-892 VKADYHNNYYALSFE
+892 VNADYHNNYYALSFE

>member
-1 MNKNIQSKKQKYN
+1 
-14 AALAMAVLM
+14 MAVLM

-243 GDTVISNINST
+243 GDNVISNINST

-383 LEQLKEQLKEGHPDW
+383 LEQL
-398 TDEQVDDFI
+398 
-407 NNQVADLVNT
+407 
-417 LKNSGHI
+417 
-424 NLGGKLALYGD
+424 
-435 VYAKCGG
+435 
-442 NVNINLT
+442 
-449 KDSIFEGQA
+449 
-458 DNYADCDT
+458 
-466 FCSIVWRKAD
+466 
-476 LDGLN
+476 
-481 KSALYKLFGFDSMQE
+481 
-496 QLEMQGLPIVGA
+496 EMQGLPIVGA

-598 EDLKGMR
+598 EDSKGMR

-892 VKADYHNNYYALSFE
+892 VNADYHNNYYALSFE

>member
-208 LTIENITGGADNAIV
+208 FTIENITGGADNAIV

-330 AVNSFAVSGS
+330 AVNSFAISGS

-398 TDEQVDDFI
+398 TDEQVDDFV

-641 EAFNVKNEKFDP
+641 EAFNVKNEKIDP

-862 LRETGHYLDTVAKFG
+862 LRETGH
-877 RVSNKFTL
+877 
-885 EQEDENN
+885 
-892 VKADYHNNYYALSFE
+892 
-907 YGRKNPLE
+907 
-915 NNWYVEPQAQLQYT
+915 
-929 YLASTDYRTSQST
+929 
-942 DVQLSGT
+942 
-949 DSLIG
+949 
-954 RVGFRIGRELDD
+954 
-966 KTAFYVD
+966 
-973 ANAYHEFLGNQDILA
+973 
-988 SDRTGIMNATTH
+988 
-1000 NDGIWYE
+1000 
-1007 AGVGISGKLNKN
+1007 
-1019 TNGFVQFTKGFG
+1019 
-1031 SDVEH
+1031 
-1036 TWSFEG
+1036 
-1042 GLNFTF
+1042 